1 MLGNKSNSLLIA
13 YTAVFIALLAASSW
27 ISIPVPPIPFT
38 LQTLAV
44 FLCAAIMRR
53 YAVIPLTLYVMAGC
67 LNLPV
72 FHNGTAG
79 IGVLFGPSG
88 GFLIGFIP
96 AVLVAGYL
104 YESDKTSMHIAG
116 LFLAMGIYYLFGVGW
131 IMLSTGMNL
140 VSALFAGFAPFI
152 IGDIIKLILAFSI
165 AKWVERIHP
174 IQWS

>member
-1 MLGNKSNSLLIA
+1 MLGNRLNSLLIA

-27 ISIPVPPIPFT
+27 ISLPVPPVPFT

-44 FLCAAIMRR
+44 LLCAAIMRR
-53 YAVIPLTLYVMAGC
+53 YAVIPLTLYVIAGC

-72 FHNGTAG
+72 FHNGAAG
-79 IGVLFGPSG
+79 IGVLLDPTG

-116 LFLAMGIYYLFGVGW
+116 LFLAMGIYDFFGVGW
-131 IMLSTGMNL
+131 IMLSTHMNL
-140 VSALFAGFAPFI
+140 VSALLAGFVPFI
-152 IGDIIKLILAFSI
+152 IGDIIKLALAFYI
-165 AKWVERIHP
+165 AKWVEKIHP
-174 IQWS
+174 IQWG